1 MKAQIK
7 NVLWIIPF
15 VSFAAGYYLM
25 SFVYK
30 SPHVTTP
37 NLIGLSLHDA
47 LDNLSATKLNL
58 KLVGHKQDSD
68 LPEGTILSQNP
79 LPDSAIKIHQT
90 IYCICS
96 QKPPAIKAP
105 HLIDKSRQN
114 IIDILQS
121 QRIRYKIYYVP
132 SKAPFNTCI
141 AQSPQVDEP
150 LDHNAVVIF
159 LSDGNKK
166 PFLWPN
172 FIGKP
177 VDEVIE
183 FLQQHS
189 LNPTIVHRYVTS
201 HTHTC
206 KECRVVNQR
215 PLAGTFIYSL
225 QDNLKTIQ
233 LEVA

>member
-1 MKAQIK
+1 MKAHIK
-7 NVLWIIPF
+7 NMLWIIPF
-15 VSFAAGYYLM
+15 LTFAAGYYAM
-25 SFVYK
+25 SFFYK
-30 SPHVTTP
+30 TPYLATP

-47 LDNLSATKLNL
+47 LDTISATKLNL

-79 LPDSAIKIHQT
+79 LPDSSIKAHQT

-96 QKPPAIKAP
+96 QKPPAVKAP
-105 HLIDKSRQN
+105 ALIDKNRQN
-114 IIDILQS
+114 IIDMLQS

-141 AQSPQVDEP
+141 AQSPQADEP
-150 LDHNAVVIF
+150 LDHNAIVVF
-159 LSDGNKK
+159 LSDGNQK

-172 FIGKP
+172 FVGQP
-177 VDEVIE
+177 VDDVID
-183 FLQQHS
+183 FLHKHS
-189 LNPTIVHRYVTS
+189 LTPTVVHRYVTS
-201 HTHTC
+201 RTHTC

-215 PLAGTFIYSL
+215 PLAGTFIYSFK
-225 QDNLKTIQ
+225 DNLKTIH